1 MNNKLTQRPAIF
13 INVKESEVEAINP
26 HLVVLISSSPGA
38 NSYLDIGSFCY
49 TRRSEIPPPPR
60 TACPVDPSS
69 LDHSRIP
76 FTKALIA
83 YIKGLKTRS
92 TAHSVYVGVKAFIGW
107 IDSNVINLSCSPAQ
121 GKPPEAASRHGRRAM
136 TRPLPLNQAV

>member
-60 TACPVDPSS
+60 TACPVDLVLRPFMYAISAFVNGILEWSS
-69 LDHSRIP
+69 EL
-76 FTKALIA
+76 
-83 YIKGLKTRS
+83 GS
-92 TAHSVYVGVKAFIGW
+92 TGH
-107 IDSNVINLSCSPAQ
+107 
-121 GKPPEAASRHGRRAM
+121 
-136 TRPLPLNQAV
+136 AVLGGGGISLLRV